1 MADYLDRLC
10 RFVAETS
17 YDELN
22 DEALSA
28 VRDVVMDTV
37 DAIIA
42 GSREPENAAL
52 ARLVS
57 ERSGASTAT
66 VIGHDLKAEPM
77 LATLVNATAGVA
89 LEMDEGNRLGGG
101 HPAIH
106 TVPGALAVAEEMGAS
121 GKTFVEAV
129 LVGYEVE
136 SRIGGA
142 TRPRDNVHSHGH
154 WGAVGTAAAVAKLRG
169 YAPDQARAV
178 INLAAS
184 MSPANTWTTAF
195 QGATIRNLYPG
206 RSGLHGILAD
216 HLYSCGFTGL
226 DDAPSDVF
234 GTILGEGFQPEAA
247 VEGWGGP
254 YRVQQ
259 NYFKLHA
266 CCRYNHPA
274 LDALMDTMGSGG
286 YGAEDVE
293 RITVTVPAMLEGMLG
308 GYPENMLAAKF
319 NVPYAV
325 AAAAVYRRTDVWVYR
340 PEAIADRRV
349 RQVAERVR
357 VSIDP
362 ELESRDER
370 GPLTTVSVRLKDGRL
385 LRGESVIVRGDFE
398 NPFQGRELVDKFHF
412 LVDDV
417 LGPQR
422 SRQILDCVSTLE
434 RLHDVRELSALLG

>member
-1 MADYLDRLC
+1 MADYLDRLS
-10 RFVAETS
+10 RFVAETRFEELG
-17 YDELN
+17 DEV
-22 DEALSA
+22 LSA
-28 VRDVVMDTV
+28 VRDVVMDTFG
-37 DAIIA
+37 AIIA

-52 ARLVS
+52 AELVS
-57 ERSGASTAT
+57 ERSGPRTAT

-121 GKTFVEAV
+121 GRSFVEAV

-142 TRPRDNVHSHGH
+142 TRPRFNVHSHGH

-169 YAPDQARAV
+169 YQAAQVRAV

-206 RSGLHGILAD
+206 RSGFQGILAD
-216 HLYSCGFTGL
+216 HLYGCGFTGL
-226 DDAPSDVF
+226 DDAPADVF
-234 GTILGEGFQPEAA
+234 GTILGERFLPETV
-247 VEGWGGP
+247 VEGLGRP
-254 YRVQQ
+254 YRIQQ

-274 LDALMDTMGSGG
+274 LDAVLDASASGEFDS
-286 YGAEDVE
+286 EDVD
-293 RITVTVPAMLEGMLG
+293 RIDVAVPAMLQGMLG

-319 NVPYAV
+319 NVPYAI
-325 AAAAVYRRTDVWVYR
+325 AAAAVYKRSDVSVYR
-340 PEAIADRRV
+340 PEALADGRV
-349 RQVAERVR
+349 RRLAESVR

-362 ELESRDER
+362 DLAARDER
-370 GPLTTVSVRLKDGRL
+370 GPLTTVSIRLKDGRL
-385 LRGESVIVRGDFE
+385 LTGETTIVRGDFD
-398 NPFQGRELVDKFHF
+398 NPFRGTELIDKFHF

-417 LGPQR
+417 LGPER
-422 SRQILDCVSTLE
+422 SGEIVDRVSKLE
-434 RLHDVRELSALLG
+434 RLPDVRELSALLG